1 MLKMFKKNEKKNKGF
16 TLVELIIVIA
26 ILAILVGI
34 LAPQYIKYVEKSRK
48 AADASNIDNVVNAI
62 KVASADEDYS
72 LPEGKY
78 TVTLS
83 KSNLEVKG
91 EGTAAVGA
99 LTAPNGNGALTKALI
114 EYMGNDANSAT
125 YTSGKATF
133 YGTKLKSEKW
143 KGDSSGNA
151 ESIIATVEVSDT
163 GAVSVSYSPKSFATY
178 AGSSRT
184 TPSDPST
191 GE

>member
-72 LPEGKY
+72 LPEGTY

-83 KSNLEVKG
+83 KSNLEVKSTDTG
-91 EGTAAVGA
+91 AGA
-99 LTAPNGNGALTKALI
+99 LTNASGNGALTKALI
-114 EYMGNDANSAT
+114 EYMGNDENSAT
-125 YTSGKATF
+125 YASGSAIF
-133 YGTKLKSEKW
+133 YSTKLKSEKW
-143 KGDSSGNA
+143 KADTTGNVD
-151 ESIIATVEVSDT
+151 SIIATVKVSDT
-163 GAVSVSYSPKSFATY
+163 GAVSVYYSPKSFATY
-178 AGSSRT
+178 AGSSKT
-184 TPSDPST
+184 TPTEPT
-191 GE
+191 N